1 MATYME
7 LRSLFGHSDLNDK
20 IEVAVI
26 IAAEI
31 IRTEDGGTVNH
42 ANRLVWA
49 KQAFANPV
57 STANQMIMAMLA
69 ANNGLALGS
78 ITGAS
83 DAAIQA
89 SVEAAVDVFAD
100 GS

>member
-7 LRSLFGHSDLNDK
+7 LKAIFGHSDLNDK

-26 IAAEI
+26 IAAET
-31 IRTEDGGTVNH
+31 IRTEDPGVTNH
-42 ANRLVWA
+42 ENRMTWA

-57 STANQMIMAMLA
+57 GTAKQMIMAMLA
-69 ANNGLALGS
+69 ANNALAVGA

-83 DAAIQA
+83 DSAIQA
-89 SVEAAVDVFAD
+89 SIEVAINVFAD